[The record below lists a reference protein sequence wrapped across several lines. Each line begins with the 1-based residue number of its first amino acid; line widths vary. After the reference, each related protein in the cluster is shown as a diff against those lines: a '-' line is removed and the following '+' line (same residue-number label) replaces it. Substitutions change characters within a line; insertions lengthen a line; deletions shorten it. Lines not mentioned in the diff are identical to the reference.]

1 MYSGVAPW
9 SIANLWCNRKIHCH
23 GFTRIDADLK
33 SPKAACCKASHASAD
48 PEEIATSES
57 AAKISTC
64 KHRKCRRAAF
74 VASVLEIRQTHR
86 PPSQLVREKQET
98 GKAGRQR
105 RCGCSDQSS
114 SVFVFE
120 IAVEES
126 TDKNIATNH
135 SLTKG
140 VI

>member
-48 PEEIATSES
+48 PEEIASNES
-57 AAKISTC
+57 AARISTC

-74 VASVLEIRQTHR
+74 VASVLEIDRRTVLHHNSCVKTRNRQ
-86 PPSQLVREKQET
+86 
-98 GKAGRQR
+98 GR
-105 RCGCSDQSS
+105 
-114 SVFVFE
+114 
-120 IAVEES
+120 
-126 TDKNIATNH
+126 TAT
-135 SLTKG
+135 
-140 VI
+140 

>member
-9 SIANLWCNRKIHCH
+9 SIANLWCNRKIHGH

-48 PEEIATSES
+48 PEEIASNEFV
-57 AAKISTC
+57 AKISTC

-86 PPSQLVREKQET
+86 PPSQLVRENKKPARPDGNVGFLFSRT
-98 GKAGRQR
+98 SCDGGR
-105 RCGCSDQSS
+105 CVCLISS
-114 SVFVFE
+114 
-120 IAVEES
+120 
-126 TDKNIATNH
+126 
-135 SLTKG
+135 
-140 VI
+140 